1 VKNGISRLE
10 SGGLAGSTLT
20 MDKAVRNMVNL
31 VGPSLQ
37 EAVIMATIN
46 PAKVVG
52 VDNRKGSLEQ
62 GKDADFVIL
71 DRDLNVCSTIVR
83 GKMVHRKTINE

>member
-1 VKNGISRLE
+1 VKNGVSRLE

-31 VGPSLQ
+31 VGASLQ
-37 EAVIMATIN
+37 EAVMMATIN
-46 PAKVVG
+46 PARVVG

-62 GKDADFVIL
+62 GKDADFVML
-71 DRDLNVCSTIVR
+71 DRDLNVRSTIVR
-83 GKMVHRKTINE
+83 GKMVHRKTIND

>member
-1 VKNGISRLE
+1 VKNGVSRLE

-31 VGPSLQ
+31 VGASLQ
-37 EAVIMATIN
+37 EAVMMATIN

-52 VDNRKGSLEQ
+52 VDDRKGSLEH
-62 GKDADFVIL
+62 GKDADFVML

-83 GKMVHRKTINE
+83 GKMVHRKTIND